1 MLTHSSDEGV
11 DLAVGDSFPLISA
24 PPPTA
29 QTTSARGVLPSIV
42 VVIEG
47 GPNDGGADG
56 KRFQQQKW
64 TAQRFRLFGL
74 GAAGAWLVIVIVIAV
89 CLAII
94 IFSASQFQS
103 RLASL
108 TLNGGPLTI
117 WKAEP
122 LREQWRNSRQLLEV
136 ATTVLVESQKRR
148 AEAVTKRD
156 RAGAD
161 AASALV
167 YAKQTHLEL
176 VNKVALK
183 DADLAQQIRAP
194 AGLEIDV
201 VNKLRSG
208 PLQQMADNDSQI
220 AEALNNFVTHFEFW
234 KFKEGSLKSLE
245 DQVASLD
252 ETVKEDQKNF
262 EAAKSSAQL
271 VIPAINGQT
280 PDEAQRVQIENAIYE
295 FEAVHSLL
303 WGLVYKFSLQ
313 PSDFL
318 VLVLVIVMGVLG
330 SSLQLSYIYVNEFG
344 SRNISFYVFRP
355 FLGVLTALV
364 VFIVTKAG
372 VPLVTDTSKLGGNA
386 PINPYFISFIA
397 IISGLLS
404 ERALAALREIGSGYF
419 RGSEG
424 EPRRWARDGLR
435 DLFKAMNRDPLRL
448 KAVFD
453 MQDKDLNEWIDGKTP
468 VPPDVQ
474 RLIAAVLDRPRRD
487 LFTDIAPPDANAT
500 ED

>member
-1 MLTHSSDEGV
+1 MSEETRGNGSATKNGPPSGIR
-11 DLAVGDSFPLISA
+11 LA
-24 PPPTA
+24 
-29 QTTSARGVLPSIV
+29 
-42 VVIEG
+42 
-47 GPNDGGADG
+47 
-56 KRFQQQKW
+56 
-64 TAQRFRLFGL
+64 GL
-74 GAAGAWLVIVIVIAV
+74 GAAGAWLVMLIVTAV
-89 CLAII
+89 FLAII

-122 LREQWRNSRQLLEV
+122 LLEQWRNSRQLLDV
-136 ATTVLVESQKRR
+136 ATTILVESQKRR
-148 AEAVTKRD
+148 AEAVSKLNQAR
-156 RAGAD
+156 AD
-161 AASALV
+161 ASDARV
-167 YAKQTHLEL
+167 YAVQTHLEL

-183 DADLAQQIRAP
+183 NADLAEQMRAY
-194 AGLEIDV
+194 GELQIDV
-201 VNKLRSG
+201 LNKLRSG
-208 PLQQMADNDSQI
+208 PLGQLAGNDPQI
-220 AEALNNFVTHFEFW
+220 AQALTNFVTHFEFW
-234 KFKEGSLKSLE
+234 TFKDGVAKSFEG
-245 DQVASLD
+245 QVTSLD
-252 ETVKEDQKNF
+252 EAVKADQQNLD
-262 EAAKSSAQL
+262 AARSSAQL
-271 VIPAINGQT
+271 IIPTTDGKTI
-280 PDEAQRVQIENAIYE
+280 DEVQRVQIENAIYE
-295 FEAVHSLL
+295 FDAVRSLL
-303 WGLVYKFSLQ
+303 WGLVYRFSLQ

-355 FLGVLTALV
+355 FLGILTALV

-386 PINPYFISFIA
+386 PINPYFISFVA

-435 DLFKAMNRDPLRL
+435 ESFKAMNCDPLRL
-448 KAVFD
+448 KAVLD
-453 MQDKDLNEWIDGKTP
+453 TADKDLNEWIDGKTA

-487 LFTDIAPPDANAT
+487 LFTDIPPPDANA
-500 ED
+500 EEGQVG